1 MPQLWAHAE
10 YKAMPNTSYA
20 ESFIDRGQWDR
31 MPAVTEVARCSEL
44 EGGDDK
50 LTCCRQGCGPELRT
64 PGTEGSA
71 VTAVLNALSVV
82 KK

>member
-1 MPQLWAHAE
+1 
-10 YKAMPNTSYA
+10 
-20 ESFIDRGQWDR
+20 

-50 LTCCRQGCGPELRT
+50 LKCCRQGCGPELRT

-82 KK
+82 KE